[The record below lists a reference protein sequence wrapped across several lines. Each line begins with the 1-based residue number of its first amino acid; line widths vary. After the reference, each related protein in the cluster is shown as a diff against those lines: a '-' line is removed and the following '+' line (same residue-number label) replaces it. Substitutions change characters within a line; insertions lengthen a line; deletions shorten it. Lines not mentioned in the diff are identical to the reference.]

1 MHFKSEWWDGMKKIQ
16 SQPCGI
22 ERLVGTILHFLN
34 IFLLSFWMYLLA
46 KWIYIRWKYI
56 RFGTRER
63 PQSLSWV
70 IDLYVCGAL
79 VLSILIFYWRPS
91 ECLAWVSAVSG
102 STLLVLVNVVLLSKV
117 LGDIE
122 SPERSLILFMCNLA
136 QIVFMYA
143 TWYHLKG
150 AYAQDE
156 ALLKSVLVLGTVGYP
171 DKTPTVATIAQLQ
184 IATDIIL
191 LAIFLGH
198 LAGRR
203 QPPWA
208 YYQTGVIATG

>member
-1 MHFKSEWWDGMKKIQ
+1 MHFRSEWWNGMKKIQ

-22 ERLVGTILHFLN
+22 ERLVGTILHVLTLL
-34 IFLLSFWMYLLA
+34 LLSRWMYLLA
-46 KWIYIRWKYI
+46 KGIYIV

-63 PQSLSWV
+63 PPSLSWV
-70 IDLYVCGAL
+70 IDLYVLGAL
-79 VLSILIFYWRPS
+79 VLSILIFYWCPS
-91 ECLAWVSAVSG
+91 ESLAWVSAYFSG

-122 SPERSLILFMCNLA
+122 SPERSLMLFMCNLA

-171 DKTPTVATIAQLQ
+171 NKTP
-184 IATDIIL
+184 
-191 LAIFLGH
+191 
-198 LAGRR
+198 
-203 QPPWA
+203 
-208 YYQTGVIATG
+208 